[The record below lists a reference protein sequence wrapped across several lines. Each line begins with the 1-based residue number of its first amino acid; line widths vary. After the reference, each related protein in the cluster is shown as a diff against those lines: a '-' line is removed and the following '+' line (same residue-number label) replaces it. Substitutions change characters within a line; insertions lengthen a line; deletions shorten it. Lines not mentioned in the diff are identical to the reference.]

1 MILIQK
7 LIVVVFFSAAFS
19 YVANVCADEV
29 NTLAIDTLA
38 KNDETSLATTLAVA
52 GIKNEPAG
60 AIETINISQSD
71 VEPSAQAASVTSN
84 LLSLRSAEKFIQ
96 PPSAP
101 QFATSIIKMLGGL
114 AVVVTFIFLV
124 AALARRT
131 GLTQMVKYK
140 KIHLRETIAIG
151 TKERLVLVDFYGQ
164 SLLLGVSEGSIALL
178 KTVPQSQNEV
188 TEPTSLGAKTVTDF
202 QQKLNAFLLK
212 GQK

>member
-29 NTLAIDTLA
+29 NPLAIGA
-38 KNDETSLATTLAVA
+38 PA
-52 GIKNEPAG
+52 KNEPAEP
-60 AIETINISQSD
+60 IETINISQSE
-71 VEPSAQAASVTSN
+71 VEPSVQAISVTSN
-84 LLSLRSAEKFIQ
+84 LLNLRSAEKYIQ

-101 QFATSIIKMLGGL
+101 QFAASIIKMLGGL

-164 SLLLGVSEGSIALL
+164 SLLLGVSQGSIALL